1 MASNLLSYKQYKLL
15 NETLGSPITLG
26 LARPNNL
33 GLIGNNLTPEE
44 LEKIRLEESKRK
56 KKKMDDGEEVEI
68 DAETGDGEVVD
79 DEAAPP
85 KDKPKGSDEGGCDCD
100 KFTCKKCKKM
110 KNEAKKN
117 MCGDDEDVEDVDVD
131 DEDIDEDIDDDDEDD
146 DEDVEDIEGGE
157 LGMMKKK
164 MKKAMKK
171 NAKKGMKKE
180 ESEWWN
186 SVYSMLSANPSPKF
200 SDGFTTVSEEY
211 LLPPQDDPNQGLDA
225 NQPKPGELGFAPV
238 GRIG

>member
-26 LARPNNL
+26 LARPTSL
-33 GLIGNNLTPEE
+33 GLLGNRLTPEE
-44 LEKIRLEESKRK
+44 LEAIELEEGKKK
-56 KKKMDDGEEVEI
+56 KKKMDDGDEVEI

-85 KDKPKGSDEGGCDCD
+85 KDKPEEYDDEGGCGCG
-100 KFTCKKCKKM
+100 KFSCKKCKKM

-117 MCGDDEDVEDVDVD
+117 MCDDEDVEDTEDEDVEDDDVD
-131 DEDIDEDIDDDDEDD
+131 DEENVD
-146 DEDVEDIEGGE
+146 DIEGGE

-180 ESEWWN
+180 EADWWN
-186 SVYSMLSANPSPKF
+186 SVYHMMSANPDQKF
-200 SDGFTTVSEEY
+200 SDGFTTVSEES
-211 LLPPQDDPNQGLDA
+211 LLPPQHDPNEELDA

-238 GRIG
+238 GRVG